1 MVLPSNG
8 KATARL
14 LETFAVREPRGGDF
28 FVMIFSSS
36 EVTKRGK
43 RRRLLLT
50 RASEEALATSHSRR
64 EKKTRQRRPFS
75 FLCCFNVLLQSGII
89 CILVDNLIK
98 SQIYSDYVQA
108 HLAPS
113 GYLKIPTDMPE
124 YLEGCKFLPKLNN
137 ELPSERNSTYKERF
151 SSLENLIL
159 IMIRTVHTARYWYRT
174 STEINSVHRYGS
186 ALALRAWRLSSGKR
200 LSVASSKRIT
210 W

>member
-75 FLCCFNVLLQSGII
+75 FLRDGEPWLSATLFLPTSLFTVSFLRNSEQLPLMAKAAHRRSTSGF
-89 CILVDNLIK
+89 VA
-98 SQIYSDYVQA
+98 QR
-108 HLAPS
+108 PS
-113 GYLKIPTDMPE
+113 G
-124 YLEGCKFLPKLNN
+124 
-137 ELPSERNSTYKERF
+137 SAF
-151 SSLENLIL
+151 S
-159 IMIRTVHTARYWYRT
+159 R
-174 STEINSVHRYGS
+174 
-186 ALALRAWRLSSGKR
+186 
-200 LSVASSKRIT
+200 
-210 W
+210 